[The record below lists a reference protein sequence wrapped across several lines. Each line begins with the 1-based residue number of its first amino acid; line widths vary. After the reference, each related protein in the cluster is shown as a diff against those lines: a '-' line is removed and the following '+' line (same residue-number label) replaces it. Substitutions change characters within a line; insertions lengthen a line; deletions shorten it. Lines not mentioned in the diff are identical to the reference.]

1 MDKKLFYM
9 LLFAAATGLC
19 SGAFFEVCMTG
30 TGKEQLMQLLSVF
43 FSSDGSGLSFLAS
56 FWQNLR
62 SGLFFLLLCFVSPA
76 VVILLPLDVF
86 FLFCRGLFLG
96 FSAAM
101 VLETFGL
108 SGMGYLLLTLAPA
121 GLVQIVL
128 FSLLCALSLQEGLFR
143 IRRRIGRR
151 FSRTT
156 SAGKS
161 KNRNALRCFT
171 GQYLYLYLA
180 GLAVLVFTCL
190 IQAGFLQAVT

>member
-101 VLETFGL
+101 VLETGEHPGAL
-108 SGMGYLLLTLAPA
+108 KDAVCSPGGSTIAGVAELERSG
-121 GLVQIVL
+121 
-128 FSLLCALSLQEGLFR
+128 FR
-143 IRRRIGRR
+143 
-151 FSRTT
+151 
-156 SAGKS
+156 A
-161 KNRNALRCFT
+161 A
-171 GQYLYLYLA
+171 A
-180 GLAVLVFTCL
+180 MDAVLAAWKRNQEL
-190 IQAGFLQAVT
+190 GKQ